1 MTIGRRLTKAVGLL
15 LLLSAVA
22 GCNKSQTNEHEQ
34 KVVGRVIG
42 TSVYHEPGC
51 PIRIVESEAA
61 FSDTVLTCLLSVT
74 SVTRSL
80 ITSFEVRCAMK
91 DTSGD
96 FTRPV
101 AQPAALAWS
110 GILEPGHSTQVT
122 LSTYLLLLETE
133 AARYDPE
140 SSVVEL
146 EPAHVQFEGGASWE
160 KGGLVPHD

>member
-1 MTIGRRLTKAVGLL
+1 MTIARRLTRVVGLL

-42 TSVYHEPGC
+42 TSVYHELGC
-51 PIRIVESEAA
+51 PIRIVESEVT

-74 SVTRSL
+74 SVTRSP

-96 FTRPV
+96 FPRPV

-110 GILEPGHSTQVT
+110 GILEPEHSTQVT
-122 LSTYLLLLETE
+122 LSTDLLLLKTE
-133 AARYDPE
+133 AGRYDLG
-140 SSVVEL
+140 SLVVEL
-146 EPAHVQFEGGASWE
+146 EPTHVQFEGEASWE
-160 KGGLVPHD
+160 RAGLIPHD